1 VAVRC
6 RRCPAAA
13 CLAAH
18 VPHRAES
25 VSAVQRWCRRAASQR
40 LDRLDQTVR
49 VGLGGAPHPLAR
61 DEQRPTGHR
70 DASRR
75 EAAHNRP
82 GVEELA
88 VRIVLTIATAP
99 ATPSE
104 HVAGAYA
111 RSSSEIRT
119 ARRDPRSPRADVP
132 HFASENSVSQT
143 LTRPFA
149 ERDTQPFS
157 REPRRQ
163 GQRRRAGYPDPSG
176 SFPEMRMSAFR
187 RFRPIGG
194 NASERSPAAP
204 FRRGCRTKVVDYLGA
219 DKATS

>member
-1 VAVRC
+1 MAVRC

-40 LDRLDQTVR
+40 LDRLDQTVC

-88 VRIVLTIATAP
+88 VRIALTIATAP

-104 HVAGAYA
+104 QHVAGAYA

-163 GQRRRAGYPDPSG
+163 GQRRRAGYPT
-176 SFPEMRMSAFR
+176 RVARFR
-187 RFRPIGG
+187 RC
-194 NASERSPAAP
+194 E
-204 FRRGCRTKVVDYLGA
+204 
-219 DKATS
+219 